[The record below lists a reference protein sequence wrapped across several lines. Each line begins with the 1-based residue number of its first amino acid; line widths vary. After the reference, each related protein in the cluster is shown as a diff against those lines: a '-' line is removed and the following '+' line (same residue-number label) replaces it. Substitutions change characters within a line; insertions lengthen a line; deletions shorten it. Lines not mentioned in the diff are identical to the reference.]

1 MLFGFLLTKQL
12 SFFLD
17 SESYILVVITLIPSE
32 TTMQSNNKFKLL
44 AAAAAVASSFAFA
57 PAQAADVVVKLGF
70 AAPLTGPQS
79 HYGEDMQNGLNLAL
93 EEANKQNIQLDGK
106 TAKFELVS
114 RDDQADPRTAVQVA
128 QQIVDEGVQGVLGH
142 FNSGTTIPAS
152 SVYNDAGLPQIA
164 MATSPEYTEQNY
176 DTTFRMMTSDTQQ
189 GAANGQFIVNDL
201 GAKKVALIDDR
212 TAYGQGLT
220 DQVAAAVKAAGGEV
234 IAREYTTDKAN
245 DFTAILT
252 NLKAKNPDAIFFGG
266 LDAQSGPMRRQMVT
280 LGIDAPLVSGE
291 MTRSDTFLKLAGD
304 AANGTY
310 ASLAGVPLL
319 SMAKGEKFQADY
331 KARFKVDPGV
341 YAPYAYDGAWNMI
354 TAMKEAGSA
363 KPANYLPKLASLS
376 RSGATSE
383 HIAYDKKGDLK
394 EISVTMYEVKNGK
407 WEMVKT
413 MVSQAQ

>member
-1 MLFGFLLTKQL
+1 
-12 SFFLD
+12 
-17 SESYILVVITLIPSE
+17 
-32 TTMQSNNKFKLL
+32 MQSTKGFKLL
-44 AAAAAVASSFAFA
+44 AATAAVMAGFAFG
-57 PAQAADVVVKLGF
+57 PAQAADNTVVKLGF

-79 HYGEDMQNGLNLAL
+79 HYGEDMKNGLTLAI

-106 TAKFELVS
+106 PAKFELVS

-128 QQIVDEGVQGVLGH
+128 QQIVDEDVNGMLGH

-164 MATSPEYTEQNY
+164 MATSPEYTDQGY

-189 GAANGQFIVNDL
+189 GAAAGQFIVNDL
-201 GAKKVALIDDR
+201 GAKTVALIDDR
-212 TAYGQGLT
+212 TAYGQGLA
-220 DQVAAAVKAAGGEV
+220 DQVAKAVEAAGGKV

-245 DFTAILT
+245 DFTSILT
-252 NLKAKNPDAIFFGG
+252 NIKSKEPAAIFFGG

-280 LGIDAPLVSGE
+280 LGIKAPLISGE
-291 MTRSDTFLKLAGD
+291 MTRSATFLKLAGD

-310 ASLAGVPLL
+310 ASLAGVPLKQ
-319 SMAKGEKFQADY
+319 MAAGEKFQADF
-331 KARFKVDPGV
+331 KERFKVEPGV

-363 KPANYLPKLASLS
+363 KPEAYLPKLASLQ

-383 HIAYDKKGDLK
+383 NIAYDEKGDLK
-394 EISVTMYEVKNGK
+394 EISVTIYEVKNGK

-413 MVSQAQ
+413 MVSKAN

>member
-1 MLFGFLLTKQL
+1 MLFGLLLTKQI
-12 SFFLD
+12 SFFFD

-128 QQIVDEGVQGVLGH
+128 QQIVDQGVQGVLGH

-266 LDAQSGPMRRQMVT
+266 LDAQSGPMRRQMAT

-331 KARFKVDPGV
+331 KERFKVEPGV

-354 TAMKEAGSA
+354 TAMKDAGSA
-363 KPANYLPKLASLS
+363 KPANYLPKLATLS

>member
-1 MLFGFLLTKQL
+1 MKSIKG
-12 SFFLD
+12 
-17 SESYILVVITLIPSE
+17 
-32 TTMQSNNKFKLL
+32 FKLL
-44 AAAAAVASSFAFA
+44 AATAAVMASFALGQ
-57 PAQAADVVVKLGF
+57 AQAADNTVVKLGF

-79 HYGEDMQNGLNLAL
+79 HYGEDMKNGLTLAL

-128 QQIVDEGVQGVLGH
+128 QQIVDQGVDGVLGH

-164 MATSPEYTEQNY
+164 MATSPEYTDQGY

-189 GAANGQFIVNDL
+189 GAAAGEFIVKDL
-201 GAKKVALIDDR
+201 GAKTVALIDDR
-212 TAYGQGLT
+212 TAYGQGLA
-220 DQVAAAVKAAGGEV
+220 DQVAKAVEAAGGKV

-245 DFTAILT
+245 DFTSILT
-252 NLKAKNPDAIFFGG
+252 NIKSKEPAAIFFGG
-266 LDAQSGPMRRQMVT
+266 LDAQSGPMRRQMAT
-280 LGIDAPLVSGE
+280 LGIKAPLVSGE

-310 ASLAGVPLL
+310 ASLAGVPLKQ
-319 SMAKGEKFQADY
+319 MAAGEKFEADY
-331 KARFKVDPGV
+331 KARFKVEPGV

-363 KPANYLPKLASLS
+363 KPKAYLPKLAALS
-376 RSGATSE
+376 RTGATSQN
-383 HIAYDKKGDLK
+383 IAYDSKGDLK
-394 EISVTMYEVKNGK
+394 EISVTIYEVKNGK

-413 MVSQAQ
+413 MVSKAN

>member
-1 MLFGFLLTKQL
+1 MK
-12 SFFLD
+12 
-17 SESYILVVITLIPSE
+17 
-32 TTMQSNNKFKLL
+32 SNNKFKLL

-57 PAQAADVVVKLGF
+57 PAQAADAVVKLGF

-79 HYGEDMQNGLNLAL
+79 HYGEDMKNGLELAL
-93 EEANKQNIQLDGK
+93 EEANKANIQLDGK

-128 QQIVDEGVQGVLGH
+128 QQIVDQGVQGVLGH

-152 SVYNDAGLPQIA
+152 RVYNDAGLPQIA
-164 MATSPEYTEQNY
+164 MATSPEYTEQGY

-189 GAANGQFIVNDL
+189 GAANGKFIVEDL
-201 GAKKVALIDDR
+201 GAKNVALIDDR

-220 DQVAAAVKAAGGEV
+220 DQVAAAVEAAGGKI

-252 NLKAKNPDAIFFGG
+252 NIKAKQPDAIFFGG

-280 LGIDAPLVSGE
+280 LGINAPLVSGE
-291 MTRSDTFLKLAGD
+291 MTRSDTFLQLAGD

-310 ASLAGVPLL
+310 ASLAGVPLQ
-319 SMAKGEKFQADY
+319 SMAKGEKFEADY
-331 KARFKVDPGV
+331 KVRFNTNPGV
-341 YAPYAYDGAWNMI
+341 YAPYAYDGAWNMV
-354 TAMKEAGSA
+354 TAMQEAGSA
-363 KPANYLPKLASLS
+363 KPAAYLPKLATLQ